1 MNTFGVA
8 GAVVPSVIETY
19 FSHYL
24 FRAPLKEKP
33 TAHISYHEG
42 LKLIRQFLD
51 YSSKHT
57 VEDLQQFTVP
67 SSVTSPKASRD
78 LLEGLGQAAPEWTL
92 PTSGDLRDRFGPR
105 LARPVAGVSSFH
117 RGQDIGGSC
126 GQSIRAAAGGTVVQ
140 AGYYGTYGNWVL
152 IDHGNGVQTG
162 YAHASALLVSTGQRV
177 DSGQLIATVGTTGA
191 SSGCHLH
198 LETHINGGAVDPV
211 AFLAQR
217 GVTLG

>member
-1 MNTFGVA
+1 VL
-8 GAVVPSVIETY
+8 SVLAMMWIIGITATHALPAFALE
-19 FSHYL
+19 FSEDTSSPP
-24 FRAPLKEKP
+24 A
-33 TAHISYHEG
+33 
-42 LKLIRQFLD
+42 LD
-51 YSSKHT
+51 AAN
-57 VEDLQQFTVP
+57 VDDLQHFTVP
-67 SSVTSPKASRD
+67 SSAASPKASRD
-78 LLEGLGQAAPEWTL
+78 LLEGFGKAAPEWTL
-92 PTSGDLRDRFGPR
+92 PTAGDLRDRFGPR

-162 YAHASALLVSTGQRV
+162 YAHASALLVRTGQRV